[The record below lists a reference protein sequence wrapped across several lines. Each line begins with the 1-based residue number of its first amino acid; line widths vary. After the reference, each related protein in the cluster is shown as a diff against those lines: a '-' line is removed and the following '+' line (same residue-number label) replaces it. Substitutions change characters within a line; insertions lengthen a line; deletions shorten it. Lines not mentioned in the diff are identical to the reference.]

1 MHLIFFNFSKNFTFS
16 RYRRLKSKFLYE
28 RYSPCIFSSCSID
41 LPPQNSR
48 EFSGTGTK
56 FLRCRYRLPVLFSVP
71 NGSHFFL
78 QNGHQGALSLYQ
90 YYIKYILISLIDTTN
105 TSSVCNNEYYDDT
118 DQAVLSINIFQGHLH
133 SGLLIAPKT
142 SQE

>member
-1 MHLIFFNFSKNFTFS
+1 MTVPEIFGKQFFRCRFWYFFQYQNFPIPV
-16 RYRRLKSKFLYE
+16 LV
-28 RYSPCIFSSCSID
+28 
-41 LPPQNSR
+41 PPQNSR